1 MSKNNRFSGCHY
13 SPTVDDMT
21 SQTMMPE
28 QLVPVGAVELCV
40 QTVGDPDHPAVLLI
54 HGACASMVWWEDEL
68 CERIAA
74 GGRFVIRY
82 DQRDTGRST
91 SFPVGDPGYA
101 MSDLAADAVGILD
114 ALGVTRAHVVG
125 RSMSGGTA
133 LFLAVDHPDRVAS
146 VTFMSTTTGED
157 ELPSPTTEFVENT
170 PDESPDLGDVEAV
183 VEHVTAAVLAYHGT
197 SPLAD
202 AEHVR
207 SLARIDVARTR
218 DLAASMTN
226 HFAMQFDG
234 PRNGGFGDVACPAL
248 VVHGALDPAF
258 PVEHGH
264 ALQAALPAGATLV
277 VLEDTGHELPV
288 ARWDQFVEALLS
300 HTAGRG
306 GADAAVAEGSGS

>member
-1 MSKNNRFSGCHY
+1 MN
-13 SPTVDDMT
+13 
-21 SQTMMPE
+21 PE
-28 QLVPVGAVELCV
+28 QMITSDAVELCV
-40 QTVGDPDHPAVLLI
+40 QTVGDPGDPAVLLI

-91 SFPVGDPGYA
+91 SFPVGLPGYA

-114 ALGVTRAHVVG
+114 ALHIESAHVVG

-146 VTFMSTTTGED
+146 VTFMSTTTAED
-157 ELPSPTTEFVENT
+157 GLPCPTTAFVDVVSDQT
-170 PDESPDLGDVEAV
+170 PDLDDADAA

-202 AEHVR
+202 EDHVR
-207 SLARIDVARTR
+207 SLARVDVARTR

-226 HFAMQFDG
+226 HFAMEFDS
-234 PRNGGFGDVACPAL
+234 PRNGDFGDVACPAL

-264 ALQAALPAGATLV
+264 ALQAAIPGSTLV
-277 VLEDTGHELPV
+277 ILDDTGHELP
-288 ARWDQFVEALLS
+288 ADRWDEFVVALLR
-300 HTAGRG
+300 HTAPRRTSHGL
-306 GADAAVAEGSGS
+306 GA